1 MKPHRRRFPA
11 SFARYLGKLSY
22 RHKVMFV
29 TIGFAVIPIV
39 ALSFFIIWTA
49 IDSYNDK
56 FRQDAARQLDATV
69 KELDQFYFYNVKK
82 VNYIINNRFLKEIL
96 ATNRNDPLL
105 DIVTNYQI
113 VADLFGV
120 LEADAPGT
128 QISVYTN
135 NEFMFYGPFVNPV
148 RMLDESARRRLVS
161 LRENEIAFGSDA
173 ASMNIY
179 SKVDS
184 LNAIYGIV
192 RISIPLN
199 RLTDLL
205 AQNMTGRSFLAY
217 LPHDGGT
224 PVWATAKEMAARSAA
239 QAYEEV
245 GQRRQTADYLVTEAV
260 STISGDRLALF
271 LSKATIKQRTL
282 AYSWISLLVLV
293 LIVTAI
299 VLTIRMVSFSLTKK
313 LAHLVEHVRV
323 AHPLL
328 QNANDEA
335 ETRNNEFTLIEQKF
349 IELVHQVQDDYKQIS
364 DYEVKKRLLEVE
376 VLQAN
381 INPHFLY
388 NTLSTIRW
396 TFPDRNL
403 SRVIDSLVKYYRIV
417 LSKGNTVLRIGEE
430 IQMNRDYIDIQKFAY
445 QSDFSCEIVVDERIE
460 ACYTLKNI
468 LQPIVENAILHGIN
482 GRSGGGVLRIAA
494 SEDNDRVVMTV
505 EDNGVGMERDKLAR
519 LLEFK
524 AEQADGIHS
533 GYGIRNVHDR
543 IRAYFGPDYGVG
555 IESEWEKGTKVTI
568 TLPKLPHKPA

>member
-1 MKPHRRRFPA
+1 MKPSGRRFAA
-11 SFARYLGKLSY
+11 SFARSLGKLSY

-39 ALSFFIIWTA
+39 ALSVFIIWTA

-56 FRQDAARQLDATV
+56 FKQDAARQLDATV

-148 RMLDESARRRLVS
+148 RMLDESARQRLVS

-184 LNAIYGIV
+184 LSAIYGIV

-224 PVWATAKEMAARSAA
+224 PVWATAKEMDARSAA

-328 QNANDEA
+328 QNANAEA

-445 QSDFSCEIVVDERIE
+445 QSDFSCEIVVDARIE

-505 EDNGVGMERDKLAR
+505 EDNGVGMKGDKLAR

-555 IESEWEKGTKVTI
+555 IESEWNKGTKVTI